1 MEVISSDNFKKN
13 YNCDNLKFHSV
24 YELPNSCKLYYKY
37 LFQLNANKKKFG
49 KMISQKYLDYKFLNF
64 CNCCKYPIL
73 DEDSRKLI
81 YNIYTYQNRKIA
93 CLLIMYYY
101 RKWKIKNF
109 YSNFCSKFLN
119 RVGLFY

>member
-1 MEVISSDNFKKN
+1 MISSDNFKKN
-13 YNCDNLKFHSV
+13 YKFHNLKFHSI
-24 YELPNSCKLYYKY
+24 YDLPKSYLLYNKY

-49 KMISQKYLDYKFLNF
+49 KVMSQNYLDYKFLIF

-81 YNIYTYQNRKIA
+81 YDKYTYQNRETA
-93 CLLIMYYY
+93 CLIIIYYY
-101 RKWKIKNF
+101 RKWKINNF